1 MHRILVIEDDSTE
14 QSDLVDILNQNQ
26 FQVECVESIT
36 QALDD
41 VPLAS
46 FDLIITDLRVNGQ
59 AGTDIIPLAHDTPV
73 LVMASFA
80 SLRSAVEAMKLG
92 AVDYVAKPFD
102 SADLLSTIHDILAKQ
117 SENKRAPNRS
127 TDQQASDL
135 IYGRCQPMRK
145 VFSLIEKVAPTT
157 ASVLI

>member
-14 QSDLVDILNQNQ
+14 QSDLVDILTQNQ

-102 SADLLSTIHDILAKQ
+102 SADLLST
-117 SENKRAPNRS
+117 
-127 TDQQASDL
+127 
-135 IYGRCQPMRK
+135 
-145 VFSLIEKVAPTT
+145 
-157 ASVLI
+157 